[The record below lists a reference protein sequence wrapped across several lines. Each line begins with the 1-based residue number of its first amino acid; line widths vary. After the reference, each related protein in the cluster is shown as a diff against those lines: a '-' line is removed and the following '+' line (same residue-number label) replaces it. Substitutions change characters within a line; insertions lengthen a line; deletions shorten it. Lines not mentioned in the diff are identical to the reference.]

1 MNSRSLD
8 QEVSGK
14 NNISICPRDQS
25 CVILAK
31 NGAAFLLLSKKK
43 NLSGAKLKSFTLRT
57 LTEEISKQPNIDHI
71 AWLLVASL
79 SQIYNERS
87 KLIKKQYKM
96 YKGDIRKCT
105 RAKS

>member
-1 MNSRSLD
+1 M
-8 QEVSGK
+8 
-14 NNISICPRDQS
+14 CY
-25 CVILAK
+25 
-31 NGAAFLLLSKKK
+31 FSKEWGCFFALVQKK